1 MKRSREL
8 IHELKHHAPFTAIA
22 TIFAI
27 LCVVIIKFI
36 LNITIEK
43 HGFHILHPIHVIASS
58 ITSAGIYY
66 KYKKNIILSILIGI
80 FAAILIGSI
89 SDIIFPYLGAYIFN
103 IHLDFHLPII
113 EQPFIILSSGFIG
126 AIIGII
132 TKATKIP
139 HFLHVGISVFASLF
153 YILAFSKLIT
163 FFVFIIAIV
172 IVFFS
177 VLIPC
182 CISDILIPFFF
193 IGKDIKQCDC
203 P

>member
-1 MKRSREL
+1 MKHSKEL
-8 IHELKHHAPFTAIA
+8 IHELKHHAPFTAMA
-22 TIFAI
+22 TVFAV
-27 LCVVIIKFI
+27 LAVVIIKFI
-36 LNITIEK
+36 LNTTIEK

-58 ITSAGIYY
+58 LTSSGIYY
-66 KYKKNIILSILIGI
+66 KYKKSIIQALLIGI

-89 SDIIFPYLGAYIFN
+89 SDIIFPYLGASAFN

-113 EQPFIILSSGFIG
+113 KKPFTILSSAFIG
-126 AIIGII
+126 SIIGII
-132 TKATKIP
+132 IKATKIP
-139 HFLHVGISVFASLF
+139 HFMHVGISVFASLF

-163 FFVFIIAIV
+163 FSIFIIAIV